1 MHKRSRRGHP
11 ERSGEQQFVR
21 ERLFDIFELYDKTG
35 HGFILD
41 EVHDCLFDEARARGL
56 NVAKDLFVLSSGA
69 PRHGGVK

>member
-35 HGFILD
+35 HGFVLD
-41 EVHDCLFDEARARGL
+41 EIHDCLYDEAQARGL
-56 NVAKDLFVLSSGA
+56 RIATDLFLVGDNK
-69 PRHGGVK
+69 PRHGGAR